1 MMSSSPST
9 VLNLILDLNSQA
21 HAPPP
26 GVLKT
31 LDLVAGAP
39 HYFDLHLRVL
49 HGSSVLKFS
58 FNGLE
63 DAPARATVELP
74 NLGGSTK
81 IPETYE
87 RQSLRNETMNIDE
100 QRLPQSNNDKS
111 GSLNSDEPLATQKRQ
126 RRKPLHHPVIGNDSY
141 GETSDENSSSNK
153 SHKRRHLRR
162 KRPARGAYIE
172 PPKDLTDIFEPDT
185 EIFNQPLTNTTR
197 SNVRQAPVTPTPQ
210 NNLDNYGFRTA
221 PQTQGNRRGMPDLYM
236 GLDSKD
242 NLDANLTHDPPSAER
257 PHRFQSSRSPKRD
270 LEGRFAR
277 SGC

>member
-1 MMSSSPST
+1 MSSATST
-9 VLNLILDLNSQA
+9 VLNLTLDLNSQA

-39 HYFDLHLRVL
+39 HDFDLHLRVV

-74 NLGGSTK
+74 GLDGSTK
-81 IPETYE
+81 TPETCE
-87 RQSLRNETMNIDE
+87 RQSARDEIMNIDE
-100 QRLPQSNNDKS
+100 QRSSQTNNAET

-126 RRKPLHHPVIGNDSY
+126 RRKPLHHNAVGNDSY
-141 GETSDENSSSNK
+141 GETSNEDSSTNK

-172 PPKDLTDIFEPDT
+172 PPKDGRDIFESDA
-185 EIFNQPLTNTTR
+185 EIFVTPRTNTPHFKMMLA
-197 SNVRQAPVTPTPQ
+197 SNTSTPQ
-210 NNLDNYGFRTA
+210 KNLDTYGFRTA
-221 PQTQGNRRGMPDLYM
+221 PQTQGIMKMMPDLYM

-242 NLDANLTHDPPSAER
+242 NFDVKLAQDPPSAKR
-257 PHRFQSSRSPKRD
+257 SRRFQRSQSPKRD

-277 SGC
+277 